1 LTGRDVNAVYESPT
15 QTLTPERE
23 RALWSALREHG
34 DESAR
39 EALLAHHM
47 PYARVIAGKLY
58 AGRTHDDIEFDDY
71 LQYAS
76 IGLLEALDRYEPDRG
91 AQFRTYASTRM
102 MGAVLDGLERLS
114 ERQQQIALR
123 QRLRAREARAA
134 SLAEDVGSARDAVLL
149 QQMASIGIGL
159 ALGVLLDGM
168 GMIESE
174 TPAAAPSPYEGVA
187 LRQMQRRVRD
197 LIKDLPD
204 AERRIIRHH
213 YLQGLPFDE
222 IAEQM
227 SLSKGRISQLHKRA
241 IERLRAA
248 LKETNEVDATW

>member
-1 LTGRDVNAVYESPT
+1 MSAVREALP

-23 RALWSALREHG
+23 RALWIALRERG
-34 DESAR
+34 DPTAR

-76 IGLLEALDRYEPDRG
+76 VGLLEALDRYEPERG

-134 SLAEDVGSARDAVLL
+134 SLAQDVGAARDAVLL
-149 QQMASIGIGL
+149 QQMANVGIGL
-159 ALGVLLDGM
+159 ALGILLDGM
-168 GMIESE
+168 GMIESD
-174 TPAAAPSPYEGVA
+174 TPLVVPGPYEGVA

-197 LIKDLPD
+197 LVKDLPD
-204 AERRIIRHH
+204 PERRIVRHH

-227 SLSKGRISQLHKRA
+227 GLSKGRISQLHKRA
-241 IERLRAA
+241 IERLRCA

>member
-1 LTGRDVNAVYESPT
+1 VSVVHEADP
-15 QTLTPERE
+15 QQLTPERE
-23 RALWSALREHG
+23 RALWHALRERG

-76 IGLLEALDRYEPDRG
+76 IGLLEALERYEPDRG

-102 MGAVLDGLERLS
+102 MGSVLDGLERLS

-134 SLAEDVGSARDAVLL
+134 SLAEEVGPARDAALM
-149 QQMASIGIGL
+149 QQMASVGIGL
-159 ALGVLLDGM
+159 ALGILLDGM
-168 GMIESE
+168 GMIEAE
-174 TPAAAPSPYEGVA
+174 TPGAVPSPYEGVA

-197 LIKDLPD
+197 LVKDLPD
-204 AERRIIRHH
+204 PERRIVRHH

-227 SLSKGRISQLHKRA
+227 GLSKGRISQLHKRA
-241 IERLRAA
+241 IERLRDA
-248 LKETNEVDATW
+248 LRQTNEVDATW